1 MLKKWISF
9 ALIFIII
16 ACMII
21 PTYADETTSWVRY
34 SIGDGSKVTI
44 EWSSYKQVKE
54 LLIKRSCNGGTY
66 LGFRSFKSNVPNN
79 GSFSFVETE
88 VGNYSYSVDLYGKSG
103 EDTILLASS
112 TENYSVKG
120 TGKPKITLEFR
131 DSYTETEKNTSVER
145 IKNWVNIH
153 NLGTTDLEL
162 SRMKIKYFFTID
174 GEPKIVADTKNTN
187 AGQERIEQSD
197 AKLNPFPY
205 YAEYTLGNK
214 DVQNEDVTRMNF
226 YKMPL
231 DVYNENNVKVA
242 DYYCETYFEN
252 TSAAIDSAYYLMLQP
267 AFHKI
272 GLNVDESNFFKDTY
286 IRNYYLLNDYSYNNS
301 ENIAVYYDNEKIW
314 GNDPS
319 IIVPKNLKGEY
330 KDYSVHLEWTAS
342 PGATKYKVYRS
353 ESIDGTYT
361 SLSESVTGT
370 TYKDGTVI
378 IPTEN
383 TSKDYFYK
391 VSAYYNGVWS
401 DFSNIA
407 RVAVT
412 KLIAPSNLT
421 AKNIDN
427 KEVELNWD
435 AINGVTGYN
444 VYRSESQDGTYEK
457 INKEKV
463 TQATYRDNVSKQG
476 NTDIEKTYYYKV
488 TAVYNGERESNY
500 SDSVAVTIFNLTAPD
515 DLKAEI
521 INFKDVRLTWNAS
534 KDAQGYN
541 VYRCEGIG
549 GTFHKINSEV
559 LSGTTFTDYTTRIA
573 RNSIEYYYK
582 VTAVYNG
589 ADSKYSNSV
598 NVSMPILAAPANLQ
612 AEYIVDD
619 NEVKLTWTPSSG
631 AQSYEIWR
639 SEAADGTGFNIGSVN
654 AVGMVATQTFTDN
667 SLPDAREIEGKK
679 YYYKV
684 VAKFGEESSGDS
696 DIKEVTIEIKYWD
709 CECKILSDKKRN
721 DFSLGTYIPVSL
733 TITIK
738 RDITDLTILL
748 DTDLTNPLNDTN
760 KNNKNLNAVLVSKQD
775 INTTRLFKT
784 EWTRSGSKI
793 TDLSKVTIRDNQSI
807 SINDISFKKGDI
819 IKVDFALKT
828 SADQEVINDG
838 IDKYYG
844 DIYKLNFTIKG
855 NSDSI
860 SDSAAVDVK
869 ITKPDKIK

>member
-1 MLKKWISF
+1 MDMLKKWVSF

-16 ACMII
+16 ACMVI
-21 PTYADETTSWVRY
+21 PTYADEATSWVSY

-44 EWSSYKQVKE
+44 EWSSYQQVKE
-54 LLIKRSCNGGTY
+54 LVIKRSCNGGTY
-66 LGFRSFKSNVPNN
+66 LGFKSFKNNVPNN
-79 GSFSFVETE
+79 GSFSFVETDI
-88 VGNYSYSVDLYGKSG
+88 GNYSYSVNLYGLSG
-103 EDTILLASS
+103 DNTILLASS

-120 TGKPKITLEFR
+120 TGNPKIKLEFR
-131 DSYTETEKNTSVER
+131 DSYSEIEKNTSVER
-145 IKNWVNIH
+145 IKNWVNIY
-153 NLGTTDLEL
+153 NLGTTNLEL

-174 GEPKIVADTKNTN
+174 GEPQIVAETNNTN

-226 YKMPL
+226 YKMPI

-252 TSAAIDSAYYLMLQP
+252 TSAAIDSAYYLLLQP

-272 GLNVDESNFFKDTY
+272 GLNADEANYFKDTY

-301 ENIAVYYDNEKIW
+301 ENIAVYYDNELIW

-319 IIVPKNLKGEY
+319 IIAPRDLKGEY

-353 ESIDGTYT
+353 ESIDGTFT
-361 SLSESVTGT
+361 SLTESVTVT

-383 TSKDYFYK
+383 TNKDYFYK

-401 DFSNIA
+401 HFSNIA
-407 RVAVT
+407 KVTVT

-435 AINGVTGYN
+435 AISGVTGYN

-463 TQATYRDNVSKQG
+463 TLATYRDNVSKLG

-534 KDAQGYN
+534 EGAQGYN
-541 VYRCEGIG
+541 VYRCKGIG
-549 GTFHKINSEV
+549 GAFYKINNEV
-559 LSGTTFTDYTTRIA
+559 LAGTTFTDYTTTIA

-589 ADSKYSNSV
+589 TDSKESNIV
-598 NVSMPILAAPANLQ
+598 NVSMPILAAPANLNV
-612 AEYIVDD
+612 EYIVDD
-619 NEVKLTWTPSSG
+619 NEVILTWTPSNG
-631 AQSYEIWR
+631 AKSYDILK
-639 SEAADGTGFNIGSVN
+639 SEAADGTGFIKIGSVD
-654 AVGMVATQTFTDN
+654 AVDMVATQTFTDE
-667 SLPDAREIEGKK
+667 SLPDAKEIEGKK

-684 VAKFGEESSGDS
+684 VAKFDGESSEDS
-696 DIKEVTIEIKYWD
+696 DIKDVTIEIKYWES
-709 CECKILSDKKRN
+709 ECIILSDKNRN
-721 DFSLGTYIPVSL
+721 DFSLGTYIPVSI

-738 RDITDLTILL
+738 RDITNLTIQL
-748 DTDLTNPLNDTN
+748 DSNLTNPLTDTN
-760 KNNKNLNAVLVSKQD
+760 INNHNQDCLQQNGLGQVLK
-775 INTTRLFKT
+775 
-784 EWTRSGSKI
+784 
-793 TDLSKVTIRDNQSI
+793 
-807 SINDISFKKGDI
+807 
-819 IKVDFALKT
+819 
-828 SADQEVINDG
+828 
-838 IDKYYG
+838 
-844 DIYKLNFTIKG
+844 
-855 NSDSI
+855 
-860 SDSAAVDVK
+860 
-869 ITKPDKIK
+869 